1 MKNPSILVPLDFSG
15 LSKQAIPVALK
26 IARLFD
32 GKITPFHVNVPVTEI
47 DEPFAAHLRYDF
59 AKMEKDTLEHLEE
72 LAKELIPDEYRAP
85 AKVVFGNPAQDIADQ
100 GSGMDLIVMSS
111 HGRTGFSR
119 MLIGSVAEK
128 VLRLSKTPVL
138 IVEEES
144 DIDNLSRILVTT
156 DFSENSRAAFPYAI
170 EFAKKTNAQVELL
183 HVLSFGQLDRDE
195 TDEFVEDLREER
207 IKLVKSEYFHEIGD
221 RVTTTVLST
230 EASPH
235 QAIAEYIH
243 KHPAHLIIMS
253 TVGRTG
259 LNYLMLGSTTANVV
273 RHVSQAVLSVR
284 PGASSNS

>member
-1 MKNPSILVPLDFSG
+1 MKNPSILVPLDFSA
-15 LSKQAIPVALK
+15 LSQEAIPVALK
-26 IARLFD
+26 IAQLFD
-32 GKITPFHVNVPVTEI
+32 GKITTFHVNVPITEI
-47 DEPFAAHLRYDF
+47 DEPFAAHIRYDF
-59 AKMEKDTLEHLEE
+59 EKMEKDTLDHLND
-72 LAKELIPDEYRAP
+72 LTKTLIPDDFRAP
-85 AKVVFGNPAQDIADQ
+85 AKVVFGNPAQDIAEQ
-100 GSGMDLIVMSS
+100 GNGMDLIVISS

-138 IVEEES
+138 VVEKET
-144 DIDNLSRILVTT
+144 DVDNFSRILVTT

-195 TDEFVEDLREER
+195 TDDFVEDLREER
-207 IKLVKSEYFHEIGD
+207 LKLVKSEYFHEIGD

-230 EASPH
+230 ESSPH
-235 QAIAEYIH
+235 QAIAEYV
-243 KHPAHLIIMS
+243 KNHPAHLLVMS

-284 PGASSNS
+284 PSDKS